1 MEGKEAFRWGRRV
14 VPLINL
20 GDLLDLPVQSGRM
33 DGFFVVVLSHARQRI
48 GIVVDKLM
56 GGEEIVVKNLGN
68 FLKKVKNIVG
78 TTLLESGKVV
88 LVLNVSEIIHLA
100 GMINKTK
107 VFRSREEKKKIP
119 SILIVEDSLTTR
131 ELERNIIE
139 SAGYKVEVA
148 IDGVE
153 ATEKLNDTKFDL
165 LIVDVQMPR
174 MNGFQLTEWIKKSEK
189 HKDMPVII
197 VTSLEKEEEKKK
209 GIKVGA
215 QAYIVKSSFNQNT
228 LLDTIERLIK

>member
-1 MEGKEAFRWGRRV
+1 
-14 VPLINL
+14 I
-20 GDLLDLPVQSGRM
+20 
-33 DGFFVVVLSHARQRI
+33 
-48 GIVVDKLM
+48 
-56 GGEEIVVKNLGN
+56 
-68 FLKKVKNIVG
+68 KNITG

-100 GMINKTK
+100 SMIDKVK
-107 VFRSREEKKKIP
+107 VFRSREKKKKIP
-119 SILIVEDSLTTR
+119 SILVVEDSLTTR

-139 SAGYKVEVA
+139 SAGYNVEAA

-153 ATEKLNDTKFDL
+153 ATEKLDGKKFDL
-165 LIVDVQMPR
+165 LITDVQMPR
-174 MNGFQLTEWIKKSEK
+174 MNGFQLTSWVKKKEK

-209 GIKVGA
+209 GIKAGA
-215 QAYIVKSSFNQNT
+215 QAYIVKSSFDQTT